1 MAKASSCYQHSC
13 FVLAL
18 GSFPSPN
25 ALFYVKDEVLRASK
39 MALQIKGLAIKSS
52 VPGESGVPH
61 DAQCSQGFSL
71 DSRDLRLQA
80 LEVLVALQRS

>member
-1 MAKASSCYQHSC
+1 
-13 FVLAL
+13 
-18 GSFPSPN
+18 
-25 ALFYVKDEVLRASK
+25 
-39 MALQIKGLAIKSS
+39 MALQIKGLAIKPDDQSS